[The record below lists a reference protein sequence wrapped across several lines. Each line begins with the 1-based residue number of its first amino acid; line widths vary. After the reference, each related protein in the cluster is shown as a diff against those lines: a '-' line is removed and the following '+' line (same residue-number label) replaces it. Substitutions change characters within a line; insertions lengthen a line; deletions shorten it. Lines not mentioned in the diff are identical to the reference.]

1 MQGNLQKRSKGS
13 WRLRY
18 DGPPDG
24 NGRRRQ
30 VTETIRGTRKEAER
44 VLRERIATAENG
56 GYVPKAKDTVN
67 SFLKK
72 WIGTYVA
79 TNTTVRTLHGYQGYI
94 DRYITPT
101 IGSIPLQSL
110 TAPQVQKVYADL
122 QGRGLSANTIGQ
134 LHRIF
139 KESLSHAVRWGI
151 LSRNVAEAVTPPKA
165 VRNQII
171 MWDVDTILRFLEA
184 TNAGRFGTLY
194 RFATLTGMRRSE
206 ICGLKW
212 ECVDLPR
219 SSLSVVTTLQRIS
232 GYGLVEGQPKTAKSR
247 RSIALSPDTVALMHD
262 IRGRQMEQRLSVGD
276 TWRESGYVFTEEDG
290 SPIVPD
296 KITQDFARVVK
307 RLGLPYLSFHGL
319 RHVHATLLL
328 LAGTNPKIVSERL
341 GHSNIAITM
350 DIYSH
355 VLPGLQEAAALA
367 IDKQIG
373 IGLPI
378 AE

>member
-30 VTETIRGTRKEAER
+30 VTETVRGTRKEAER
-44 VLRERIATAENG
+44 VLRERIATVENG
-56 GYVPKAKDTVN
+56 AYVPKAKDTVN

-72 WIGTYVA
+72 WIDTYVA

-139 KESLSHAVRWGI
+139 KESLSHAVKWGI

-165 VRNQII
+165 VRNQTN
-171 MWDVDTILRFLEA
+171 MWDVDTIIRFLEA
-184 TNAGRFGTLY
+184 TRAGRFGTLY

-212 ECVDLPR
+212 DCVDLSK
-219 SSLSVVTTLQRIS
+219 SSLSVVNTLQRIA
-232 GYGLVEGQPKTAKSR
+232 GYGLVEGQPKTGRSR
-247 RSIALSPDTVALMHD
+247 RIIALSRTAVTLLHK
-262 IRGRQMEQRLSVGD
+262 IRGQQLENRLKSGPVWQE
-276 TWRESGYVFTEEDG
+276 TGYVFTQIDG
-290 SPIVPD
+290 TAVDRDRISRA
-296 KITQDFARVVK
+296 FAHFVRDAE
-307 RLGLPYLSFHGL
+307 LPHLTFHGL
-319 RHVHATLLL
+319 RHAHATLMLS
-328 LAGTNPKIVSERL
+328 AGVHPKVVSERL

-350 DIYSH
+350 DTYSH
-355 VLPGLQEAAALA
+355 VLPDLQEAAAEA
-367 IDKQIG
+367 IDDQLYG
-373 IGLPI
+373 H
-378 AE
+378 A

>member
-1 MQGNLQKRSKGS
+1 
-13 WRLRY
+13 
-18 DGPPDG
+18 
-24 NGRRRQ
+24 
-30 VTETIRGTRKEAER
+30 

-56 GYVPKAKDTVN
+56 AYVPKAKETVN

-72 WIGTYVA
+72 WIDTYVA

-110 TAPQVQKVYADL
+110 TAPQVQKIYADL

-139 KESLSHAVRWGI
+139 KESLSHAVKWGI

-165 VRNQII
+165 VRNQTN
-171 MWDVDTILRFLEA
+171 MWDLDTILKFLEA
-184 TNAGRFGTLY
+184 TSRSRFGTLY

-212 ECVDLPR
+212 DCVHLPV

-247 RSIALSPDTVALMHD
+247 RSIALSPDTVELMHG

-276 TWRESGYVFTEEDG
+276 AWREFGYVFTEEDG

-296 KITQDFARVVK
+296 KVTQDFARVVK

-328 LAGTNPKIVSERL
+328 SAGTNPKVVSERL

-373 IGLPI
+373 IGNSS
-378 AE
+378 

>member
-72 WIGTYVA
+72 WIDTYVA

-110 TAPQVQKVYADL
+110 TSPQVQKVYADL

-134 LHRIF
+134 LHRVF
-139 KESLSHAVRWGI
+139 KESLSHAVKWGI

-165 VRNQII
+165 VRNQTN
-171 MWDVDTILRFLEA
+171 MWDVDTILRFLKA
-184 TNAGRFGTLY
+184 TRAGRFGTLY

-212 ECVDLPR
+212 DCVDLSK
-219 SSLSVVTTLQRIS
+219 SSLSVVNTLQRIA
-232 GYGLVEGQPKTAKSR
+232 GYGLVEGQPKTPKSR
-247 RSIALSPDTVALMHD
+247 RSIALSPDTVDLMHG

-276 TWRESGYVFTEEDG
+276 AWRESGYVFTEVDG

-296 KITQDFARVVK
+296 KVTQDFARVVK
-307 RLGLPYLSFHGL
+307 RSGLPYLSFHGL

-367 IDKQIG
+367 MDKQIG
-373 IGLPI
+373 IGNSS
-378 AE
+378 